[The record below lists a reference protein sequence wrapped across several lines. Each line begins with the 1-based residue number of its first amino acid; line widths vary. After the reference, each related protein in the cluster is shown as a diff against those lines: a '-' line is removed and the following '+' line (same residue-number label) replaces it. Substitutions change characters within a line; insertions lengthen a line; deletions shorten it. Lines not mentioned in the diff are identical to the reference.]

1 VSGPAHRLMAAVGYE
16 TTAFGVAKAYVDFL
30 DIMMV
35 ASEDRDLQESIEG
48 LGVKTVVSSIRMD
61 SLADKRRV
69 AREVLALV
77 R

>member
-1 VSGPAHRLMAAVGYE
+1 MAAVGYE
-16 TTAFGVAKAYVDFL
+16 ATAFGVARAYADFL
-30 DIMMV
+30 DRIMI
-35 ASEDRDLQESIEG
+35 APEDGNLQERIEA